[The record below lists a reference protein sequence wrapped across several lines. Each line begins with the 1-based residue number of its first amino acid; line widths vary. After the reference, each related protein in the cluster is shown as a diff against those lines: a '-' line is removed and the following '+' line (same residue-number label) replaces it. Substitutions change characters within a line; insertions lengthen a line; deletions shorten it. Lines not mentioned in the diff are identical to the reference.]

1 MDIELN
7 ILQNW
12 IQESDNSVFISGAD
26 LSAEAG
32 FPDYRIMTQADWAR
46 YKYAPD
52 EILRLTFLQRNPF
65 YFYRYY
71 REKILA
77 PVLTAQPSPAH
88 EALAHL
94 EQAGKLRAILTVNI
108 DGIHQEAGSR
118 EVLEL
123 HGSVMRSW
131 CAKCEK
137 FLDFF
142 YIADSPT
149 HIPYCNVD
157 MCGDY
162 VRPAIVLKEE
172 PYDLALLEKALD
184 YVKEFLE
191 IREGHPE
198 LYKEAR
204 ENNQIGI
211 PVFVLEDGTV
221 TMDCDAAFEAARRA
235 KKPAVVMVG
244 SHLCKACR
252 NRLAE
257 LKEEGLPVEFH
268 DIVENLNDMRL
279 YLRIRENHPEL
290 YDEIRKEGRVGI
302 PVFILP
308 DGTVTNDFEA
318 AREAARSLK

>member
-12 IQESDNSVFISGAD
+12 IQESDNIVFISGAD

-123 HGSVMRSW
+123 HGSVMPSVKSFW
-131 CAKCEK
+131 T
-137 FLDFF
+137 FST
-142 YIADSPT
+142 SPT
-149 HIPYCNVD
+149 APPTSLTAMWICAGT
-157 MCGDY
+157 MCA
-162 VRPAIVLKEE
+162 RPL
-172 PYDLALLEKALD
+172 
-184 YVKEFLE
+184 F
-191 IREGHPE
+191 
-198 LYKEAR
+198 
-204 ENNQIGI
+204 
-211 PVFVLEDGTV
+211 
-221 TMDCDAAFEAARRA
+221 
-235 KKPAVVMVG
+235 
-244 SHLCKACR
+244 
-252 NRLAE
+252 
-257 LKEEGLPVEFH
+257 
-268 DIVENLNDMRL
+268 
-279 YLRIRENHPEL
+279 
-290 YDEIRKEGRVGI
+290 
-302 PVFILP
+302 
-308 DGTVTNDFEA
+308 
-318 AREAARSLK
+318 

>member
-12 IQESDNSVFISGAD
+12 IQESDNIVFISGAD

-162 VRPAIVLKEE
+162 V
-172 PYDLALLEKALD
+172 
-184 YVKEFLE
+184 
-191 IREGHPE
+191 
-198 LYKEAR
+198 
-204 ENNQIGI
+204 
-211 PVFVLEDGTV
+211 
-221 TMDCDAAFEAARRA
+221 
-235 KKPAVVMVG
+235 
-244 SHLCKACR
+244 
-252 NRLAE
+252 LAE
-257 LKEEGLPVEFH
+257 PSLPEGAAGDWKLPAPLAVTDGH
-268 DIVENLNDMRL
+268 RL
-279 YLRIRENHPEL
+279 SPLVRFYEIPASVAAVLRQ
-290 YDEIRKEGRVGI
+290 RVL
-302 PVFILP
+302 F
-308 DGTVTNDFEA
+308 
-318 AREAARSLK
+318 

>member
-12 IQESDNSVFISGAD
+12 IQESDNIVFISGAD

-149 HIPYCNVD
+149 HIPYCFPRWTLNSIF
-157 MCGDY
+157 CKTGY
-162 VRPAIVLKEE
+162 RKATTLSLSPAPISL
-172 PYDLALLEKALD
+172 
-184 YVKEFLE
+184 
-191 IREGHPE
+191 R
-198 LYKEAR
+198 R
-204 ENNQIGI
+204 Q
-211 PVFVLEDGTV
+211 
-221 TMDCDAAFEAARRA
+221 AFPTIE
-235 KKPAVVMVG
+235 
-244 SHLCKACR
+244 S
-252 NRLAE
+252 
-257 LKEEGLPVEFH
+257 
-268 DIVENLNDMRL
+268 
-279 YLRIRENHPEL
+279 
-290 YDEIRKEGRVGI
+290 
-302 PVFILP
+302 
-308 DGTVTNDFEA
+308 
-318 AREAARSLK
+318 